1 MSRTVGPERRAQ
13 SATSARR
20 VGARERELAAVG
32 LRLQGLPYGA
42 IAARLGTS
50 RGTAHALVLRSL
62 ERTAGA
68 LGESAGVLREI
79 EVARLD
85 ELLAGLWP
93 AAISGDVPSVGM
105 ALRVAE
111 RRARLLGLDAP
122 TRQELTGAD
131 GGPLSFV
138 EVATAWARD
147 RVTA

>member
-1 MSRTVGPERRAQ
+1 MQIDRLPLLLSASRLALGPCFAIF
-13 SATSARR
+13 A
-20 VGARERELAAVG
+20 
-32 LRLQGLPYGA
+32 LRLGAEGFAGHADTALRAGPLA
-42 IAARLGTS
+42 IALFAAASDFL
-50 RGTAHALVLRSL
+50 
-62 ERTAGA
+62 
-68 LGESAGVLREI
+68 
-79 EVARLD
+79 